1 MMPSM
6 GEGLCGKVEG
16 CGPSSSV
23 SLRNVR
29 TSISSMRADCE
40 FNQVDFM
47 HLTRKGH
54 AQLADLLAKEVPTLL

>member
-1 MMPSM
+1 MLP
-6 GEGLCGKVEG
+6 
-16 CGPSSSV
+16 
-23 SLRNVR
+23 
-29 TSISSMRADCE
+29 DCE